1 LGERI
6 VVRMIL
12 ITGSTGNVGS
22 EVVKQLA
29 HAGHKV
35 RALVRDPKEATGRL
49 PTTVDVVVGDL
60 DNVDSLVNAMKGTD
74 KLYMLAPLTPSLQRQ
89 EASIVEA
96 AKRAKLQ
103 HIVKHSVL
111 GAQWEAITLGK
122 WHRAG
127 EKLVEASGIQWTHLR
142 PSGFFSN
149 TLAWAGMIKNGGTV
163 YYPTGEGKLG
173 VVDPRDVAAVAVKC
187 LTEPGHASKTYDIT
201 GPAAL
206 STREQVD
213 IIGRAI
219 GKQLKYVDVPD
230 QAARE
235 SMLGMGMPAAIADM
249 MIEFTGA
256 IKAGQCATVTDTVQ
270 KLTGKTPRTF
280 EAWAQE
286 HAAAFR

>member
-1 LGERI
+1 
-6 VVRMIL
+6 MIL

-29 HAGHKV
+29 NAGHKV

-60 DNVDSLVNAMKGTD
+60 DNVDTLVNALKGVD
-74 KLYMLAPLTPSLQRQ
+74 KLYLLAPLTPSLQQQ
-89 EASIVEA
+89 EANAVEA
-96 AKRAKLQ
+96 AKRARVQ
-103 HIVKHSVL
+103 YIVKHSAL
-111 GAQWEAITLGK
+111 GAQWEATTLAK

-127 EKLVEASGIQWTHLR
+127 ERIVEQAAAQWTHIR

-149 TLAWAGMIKNGGTV
+149 ALGWAGMIKNGGTV

-173 VVDPRDVAAVAVKC
+173 VVDPRDIAAVAVKC
-187 LTEPGHASKTYDIT
+187 LTEPGHGSKTYDVT
-201 GPAAL
+201 GPVAL

-213 IIGRAI
+213 LIGRAI
-219 GKQLKYVDVPD
+219 GKQLKFVDVPD

-235 SMLGMGMPAAIADM
+235 SMLGMGMPAPIVEM
-249 MIEFTGA
+249 MLEFCKA
-256 IKAGQCATVTDTVQ
+256 IKAGQAATITDTVQ

-286 HAAAFR
+286 YAATFR

>member
-1 LGERI
+1 
-6 VVRMIL
+6 MIL

-29 HAGHKV
+29 QAGHKV

-74 KLYMLAPLTPSLQRQ
+74 KLYMLAPLTPSLQQ
-89 EASIVEA
+89 HEANLVDA

-111 GAQWEAITLGK
+111 GAQWEAIALAK

-127 EKLVEASGIQWTHLR
+127 EKLVEQSTPQWTHIR
-142 PSGFFSN
+142 PSAFFSN
-149 TLAWAGMIKNGGTV
+149 TLGWAGMIKNGGTV

-173 VVDPRDVAAVAVKC
+173 IVDPRDIAAVAVKC
-187 LTEPGHASKTYDIT
+187 LTEPGHTAKTYDVT

-206 STREQVD
+206 STREQVE

-219 GKQLKYVDVPD
+219 GKQLKYVDVTAS
-230 QAARE
+230 AARD
-235 SMLGMGMPAAIADM
+235 SMLGMGMPAVITDM
-249 MIEFTGA
+249 MLEFCAA
-256 IKAGQCATVTDTVQ
+256 IKAGQTATVTDTVQ

-280 EAWAQE
+280 ESWAQE
-286 HAAAFR
+286 NAAAFR

>member
-1 LGERI
+1 
-6 VVRMIL
+6 MIL

-29 HAGHKV
+29 NAGHKV

-60 DNVDSLVNAMKGTD
+60 DNVDTLVNALKGVE
-74 KLYMLAPLTPSLQRQ
+74 KLYLLAPLTPSLQQQ
-89 EASIVEA
+89 EANVVEA
-96 AKRAKLQ
+96 AKRARVQ
-103 HIVKHSVL
+103 HIVKHSAL
-111 GAQWEAITLGK
+111 GAQWEANTLAK

-127 EKLVEASGIQWTHLR
+127 ERIVEQSAAQWTHIR

-149 TLAWAGMIKNGGTV
+149 ALGWAGMIKNGGTV

-173 VVDPRDVAAVAVKC
+173 VVDPRDIAAVAVKV
-187 LTEPGHASKTYDIT
+187 LTEPGHSSKTYDVT
-201 GPAAL
+201 GPVAL

-213 IIGRAI
+213 LIGRAI
-219 GKQLKYVDVPD
+219 GKQLKFVDIPD

-235 SMLGMGMPAAIADM
+235 SMLGMGMPAPIVEM
-249 MIEFTGA
+249 MLEFCKA
-256 IKAGQCATVTDTVQ
+256 IKAGQAATVTDTVQ

-286 HAAAFR
+286 YAATFR